1 MKSNAIQQHFY
12 HTRAHTRS
20 LARLARL
27 ARLALAQAQAKAKA
41 KARLGVGTLA
51 VFFSLAF
58 CWLGRVGGV
67 AHD

>member
-1 MKSNAIQQHFY
+1 MKSNAVQQHFY

-41 KARLGVGTLA
+41 KARLGVGTRA
-51 VFFSLAF
+51 VFFSSAG
-58 CWLGRVGGV
+58 WLGQVGGV
-67 AHD
+67 AHC

>member
-51 VFFSLAF
+51 VFFFPAG
-58 CWLGRVGGV
+58 WLGQVGGV
-67 AHD
+67 AHC